1 MLILMTRLTV
11 AEARRVVDSEAPNS
25 VRRRHLSQLMKTL
38 RLIQVTQDDIDK
50 AERNDRRSCMIARA
64 LSRTLPG
71 SFPRVDKGWVASIEV
86 CAKTYRPSKE
96 IKELVTAFDRRGK
109 VSPFTI
115 CFDPKLKIAT
125 LGPDLLF
132 VPLWTLFKAKRPL
145 GS

>member
-1 MLILMTRLTV
+1 
-11 AEARRVVDSEAPNS
+11 
-25 VRRRHLSQLMKTL
+25 MKTL

-96 IKELVTAFDRRGK
+96 IKERVIAFDRGNK

-115 CFDPKLKIAT
+115 CFDPKHKTAT
-125 LGPDLLF
+125 LGPDLVF
-132 VPLWTLFKAKRPL
+132 IPLLTILRQKRSNPV
-145 GS
+145 